1 MPLSIF
7 GEMALAKKKK
17 QKKISVRTA
26 LAQESS
32 MVALD

>member
-7 GEMALAKKKK
+7 RCNGFGKKKEIK
-17 QKKISVRTA
+17 VSVRTA